1 MSFAEATAVTRE
13 GLGHYTGTIQPGWD
27 IRGVSNGGYLMAI
40 AGRAMAAETDGR
52 RVVSMTGH
60 FVNPG
65 RPGPIDIDVQE
76 LKSGRTFTTLRSV
89 MTAEG
94 KPLLSVTGSLSSV
107 GGVGN
112 ETSLLQGSPP
122 ELPPPD
128 ECVKATPSE
137 TGEFPPP
144 LTSKIDLRIHPEDV
158 GGTLGNPTGSAL
170 FRGWFGLPGEER
182 VDDLAIV
189 LASDS
194 FPPAIFNAGLPMTW
208 TPTLDL
214 TVHVRDP
221 GPHEWLMCSLQT
233 RFVTGGFL
241 EEDGEIW
248 DSKGNLVALSRQLA
262 VVGR

>member
-1 MSFAEATAVTRE
+1 MSFAGATAVSR
-13 GLGHYTGTIQPGWD
+13 TGAGQYVGEIHGGWD

-52 RVVSMTGH
+52 RLVSITGH
-60 FVNPG
+60 FMNPG
-65 RPGPIDIDVQE
+65 QPGPVEIDVQQ
-76 LKSGRTFTTLRSV
+76 LKSGRSFTTLRSV
-89 MTAEG
+89 MTAAG
-94 KPLLSVTGSLSSV
+94 KPLLSATGSFSATQ
-107 GGVGN
+107 GKGN
-112 ETSLLQGSPP
+112 EASLLRGTPP
-122 ELPPPD
+122 DLPPPED
-128 ECVKATPSE
+128 CIKATPSE
-137 TGEFPPP
+137 SGEFPPP
-144 LTSKIDLRIHPEDV
+144 LVSKIDLRMHPEDA
-158 GGTLGNPTGSAL
+158 GGALGKPTGSAM
-170 FRGWFGLPGEER
+170 FRGWFGLPGEEP
-182 VDDLAIV
+182 VEDLAIV

-248 DSKGNLVALSRQLA
+248 DQDGNLVALSRQLA
-262 VVGR
+262 VLGR